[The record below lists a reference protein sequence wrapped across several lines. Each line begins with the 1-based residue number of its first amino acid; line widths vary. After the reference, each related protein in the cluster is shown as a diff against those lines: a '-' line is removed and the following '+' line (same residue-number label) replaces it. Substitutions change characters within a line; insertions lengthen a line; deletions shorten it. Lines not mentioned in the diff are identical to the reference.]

1 MTNYERDEERRR
13 EKMAREIATQ
23 RMTEQSPQYDPQMRY
38 TENDP
43 VNHPSHYTFGKIEV
57 LDAIEDWGLDFHSGN
72 IVKYLVR
79 AGKKS
84 EDRLQDLEKAQ
95 FYINRLVEKE
105 KEGGTLPFS

>member
-13 EKMAREIATQ
+13 EKMAKEIATQ
-23 RMTEQSPQYDPQMRY
+23 AMTIQSPQYDPEMRY
-38 TENDP
+38 VENDP
-43 VNHPSHYTFGKIEV
+43 VNHPSHYTFGSIEV
-57 LDAIEDWGLDFHSGN
+57 LDAIEDWKLDFHSGN
-72 IVKYLVR
+72 IIKYLVR

-95 FYINRLVEKE
+95 FYINRLVKKE

>member
-1 MTNYERDEERRR
+1 
-13 EKMAREIATQ
+13 
-23 RMTEQSPQYDPQMRY
+23 MRY
-38 TENDP
+38 VENDP
-43 VNHPSHYTFGKIEV
+43 VNHPSHYTFGSIEV
-57 LDAIEDWGLDFHSGN
+57 LDAIEDWKLDFHSGN

-95 FYINRLVEKE
+95 FYINRLVKKE